1 MTVCDLGQS
10 FALFW
15 PRRVQQV
22 EDFDE
27 VMCVIHAAPMVDVQ
41 VVIQTD
47 ETIRGEKIMS
57 F

>member
-1 MTVCDLGQS
+1 MMIVCDLGQS

-22 EDFDE
+22 GDFD
-27 VMCVIHAAPMVDVQ
+27 VIMYVIHAAQMVDAQ

-47 ETIRGEKIMS
+47 ETIWD
-57 F
+57 